1 MRKLSFIFLIFLGSM
16 SLISWNSGG
25 DSSMIARHIQKKMR
39 KEITAV
45 FDAEQFTLDAKALVI
60 KKHPFLIDHTLFQI
74 KNNEE
79 ALGYA
84 FLGTA
89 PSKTDSFEYLLLFD
103 TDLNLKKAK
112 VLIYRED
119 YGGEIANKRW
129 LSQFISHPK
138 DSPFVYG
145 ESISAIS
152 GATISVQSMTQSLNY
167 VLENLRTY
175 KTQDLL

>member
-1 MRKLSFIFLIFLGSM
+1 MRKFSSFFLICLGSI
-16 SLISWNSGG
+16 LLLSWNTGG
-25 DSSMIARHIQKKMR
+25 DRSMIAKYIQKKVR

-45 FDAEQFTLDAKALVI
+45 FDADHFTLDAKALDI
-60 KKHPFLIDHTLFQI
+60 KKHPFLIEHSLFQI
-74 KNNEE
+74 KTNEV

-89 PSKTDSFEYLLLFD
+89 PSKTDAFDYLVLFD

-138 DSPFVYG
+138 DAPFIYG
-145 ESISAIS
+145 KSISAIS

-167 VLENLRTY
+167 VLENLRAY

>member
-1 MRKLSFIFLIFLGSM
+1 MRNFFYVFLICLTSF
-16 SLISWNSGG
+16 SLISWNTGG
-25 DSSMIARHIQKKMR
+25 DSSMIAKYIQKKVR
-39 KEITAV
+39 KEITSV
-45 FDAEQFTLDAKALVI
+45 FNAEQFTLDAKSLEI
-60 KKHPFLIDHTLFQI
+60 KSHPFLIEHSLFQI
-74 KNNEE
+74 KNNDQ

-89 PSKTDSFEYLLLFD
+89 PSKTDAFDYLVLFD

-112 VLIYRED
+112 VLVYRED

-145 ESISAIS
+145 KSISAIS

-167 VLENLRTY
+167 VLENLRAY

>member
-1 MRKLSFIFLIFLGSM
+1 
-16 SLISWNSGG
+16 
-25 DSSMIARHIQKKMR
+25 MIAKYIQKKVR
-39 KEITAV
+39 KEITSV
-45 FDAEQFTLDAKALVI
+45 FNAEQFTLDVKSLEI
-60 KKHPFLIDHTLFQI
+60 KSHPFLIEHSLFQI
-74 KNNEE
+74 KNNDQ

-89 PSKTDSFEYLLLFD
+89 PSKTDAFDYLVLFD

-112 VLIYRED
+112 VLVYRED

-145 ESISAIS
+145 KSISAIS

-167 VLENLRTY
+167 VLENLRAY

>member
-1 MRKLSFIFLIFLGSM
+1 MRNFFYVLLICLTSF
-16 SLISWNSGG
+16 SLISWNTGG
-25 DSSMIARHIQKKMR
+25 DSSMIAKYIQKKVR
-39 KEITAV
+39 KEITSV
-45 FDAEQFTLDAKALVI
+45 FNAEQFTLDAKSLEI
-60 KKHPFLIDHTLFQI
+60 KSHPFLIEHSLFQI
-74 KNNEE
+74 KNNDQ

-89 PSKTDSFEYLLLFD
+89 PSKTDAFDYLVLFD

-112 VLIYRED
+112 VLVYRED

-167 VLENLRTY
+167 VLENLRAY